1 MKVTKGN
8 PEAEDKKVIAF
19 YATGELVFRDKNSDR
34 NFALNCQK
42 TVYAGYANF
51 DIYLEVCQSRAGFIA
66 FYEGDT
72 IIIEL

>member
-8 PEAEDKKVIAF
+8 PEVEDKKVIAF
-19 YATGELVFRDKNSDR
+19 YTIGELVFRDKNSDK

-42 TVYAGYANF
+42 TVYAGNANF
-51 DIYLEVCQSRAGFIA
+51 DKYLEACQIRPGFIA